1 MEDHDFIAFD
11 LGAESGRTILGSLKS
26 RRLSIREITRFP
38 NEMVTIDG
46 HLHWDIHRLFQQM
59 KYGLAACSS
68 MSAKPVSIGVD
79 TWGVDFG
86 LFGPDGSALELPY
99 CYRDLRTDGMMEE
112 FFKLIPRERVYELTG
127 IQFMKLNSLFQ
138 LFAAKRQDPMVL
150 DKAAR
155 LLFMPDIFNYFFTGT
170 TKTEL
175 TFATTSQLYNPR
187 AKAWEGELF
196 SALGVSKSMMQ
207 EIVAP
212 GTVLG
217 RVNQSVSEETSVSG
231 VSVVATASHDTGS
244 AIAAIPAEGDDWLYI
259 SSGTWSLMGIET
271 KQPIITRDALE
282 LNFTNEGGV
291 EGTFRF
297 LKNITGLWLL
307 QQCRKAWSQE
317 QLYSYDDLTKM
328 IGQAAPFRFLVDTD
342 DPAFFNPASMP
353 DAIRQYCRRTG
364 QPGPHTHADFVRCI
378 LESLALKYR
387 ATLDQ
392 LRRLNPRPMS
402 RIHLIGG
409 GAQNELLCQF
419 TANATGLPVLVGP
432 IEATATGNSMVQ
444 ALAFGD
450 VQSLADIRNIVR
462 ASFPPV
468 SYEPREV
475 EAWESAYLRYL
486 KLTGIEQGT
495 NRI

>member
-1 MEDHDFIAFD
+1 MDEHTYIAFD
-11 LGAESGRTILGSLKS
+11 LGAESGRTILGTLKN
-26 RRLSIREITRFP
+26 RQLSIQEVTRFP
-38 NEMVTIDG
+38 NEMVTVGG
-46 HLHWDIHRLFQQM
+46 HLHWDIDRLFQQM
-59 KYGLAACSS
+59 RKGLAACVSVG
-68 MSAKPVSIGVD
+68 AKPLSIGVD

-99 CYRDLRTDGMMEE
+99 SYRDHRTDGMMEE
-112 FFKLIPRERVYELTG
+112 FFKLVPRKRVYELTG
-127 IQFMKLNSLFQ
+127 IQFMQLNSLFQ
-138 LFAAKRQDPMVL
+138 LFAAKRQDPIL
-150 DKAAR
+150 LEKATR
-155 LLFMPDIFNYFFTGT
+155 LLFMPDIFNYLFTGL
-170 TKTEL
+170 TKTEF

-187 AKAWEGELF
+187 AGAWEGELF
-196 SALGVSKSMMQ
+196 SALGVPRSIMQ

-217 RVNQSVSEETSVSG
+217 RVKKAISAETSIGG
-231 VSVVATASHDTGS
+231 VWVVAVASHDTGS

-271 KQPIITRDALE
+271 RQPIITRDALE

-307 QQCRKAWSQE
+307 QQCRKTWSQA
-317 QLYSYDDLTKM
+317 QQYSYDDLTKL
-328 IGQAAPFRFLVDTD
+328 IGQAAPFRSLVDTD
-342 DPAFFNPASMP
+342 YPAFFNPPSMP
-353 DAIRQYCRRTG
+353 EAIRQYCRETD
-364 QPGPHTHADFVRCI
+364 QPSPESHADFVRCI

-392 LRRLNPRPMS
+392 LRRLNPRAMS

-409 GAQNELLCQF
+409 GAQNGLLCQF

-432 IEATATGNSMVQ
+432 IEATATGNIMVQ
-444 ALAFGD
+444 ALASGD
-450 VQSLADIRNIVR
+450 VQSLADMRKTVR
-462 ASFPPV
+462 DSFQSV

-475 EAWESAYLRYL
+475 EAWESAYLRYR
-486 KLTGIEQGT
+486 KLTAIGQRT
-495 NRI
+495 NTI

>member
-1 MEDHDFIAFD
+1 VTRVSDERTFVAIDV
-11 LGAESGRTILGSLKS
+11 GAESGRAMLGTLKHRQLTLRELS
-26 RRLSIREITRFP
+26 RFQ

-46 HLHWDIHRLFQQM
+46 HLHWDIHRLFDQM
-59 KYGLAACSS
+59 KLGLSACGPAG
-68 MSAKPVSIGVD
+68 AKPASIGVD

-86 LFGPDGSALELPY
+86 LFGSDGSPLELPY
-99 CYRDLRTDGMMEE
+99 SYRDERTDGMMEE
-112 FFKLIPRERVYELTG
+112 FFKLVPRERVYELTG

-138 LFAAKRQDPMVL
+138 LFAEKRQHPAVL

-155 LLFMPDIFNYFFTGT
+155 LLFMPDIFNYFFTGVA
-170 TKTEL
+170 KTEF

-187 AKAWEGELF
+187 TKTWEGELF
-196 SALGVSKSMMQ
+196 SALGVPQSIMP

-217 RVNQSVSEETSVSG
+217 SMKKNVSAETSLG
-231 VSVVATASHDTGS
+231 EASVVAVASHDTGS

-271 KQPIITRDALE
+271 KQPIISREALE
-282 LNFTNEGGV
+282 MNFTNEGGV

-307 QQCRKAWSQE
+307 QQCRKAWSHE
-317 QLYSYDDLTKM
+317 QHYSYDDLTSL
-328 IGQAAPFRFLVDTD
+328 IGQAVPFRSLIDTD
-342 DPAFFNPASMP
+342 DRAFFNPPGMP
-353 DAIRQYCRRTG
+353 DAITQYCNETN
-364 QPGPHTHADFVRCI
+364 QPSPESHADFVRCI

-392 LRRLNPRPMS
+392 LRRLTPRAIA
-402 RIHLIGG
+402 RIHVIGG
-409 GAQNELLCQF
+409 GARNRMLCQF

-432 IEATATGNSMVQ
+432 IEATATGNIMVQ

-450 VQSLADIRNIVR
+450 VRSLAEMRNIVR
-462 ASFPPV
+462 SSFRPV
-468 SYEPREV
+468 SYAPREV
-475 EAWESAYLRYL
+475 DAWGSAYLRYK
-486 KLTGIEQGT
+486 KLTGIG
-495 NRI
+495 